1 MSEAPI
7 SAIQTAIQP
16 RDRLAFTLFLAA
28 SLHVAIILG
37 IGFSADLN
45 LERTPSIEVTL
56 ALYNDE
62 KAPDDADYMA
72 ATNQAGSGE
81 ASEKSEPTTRE
92 RTPFHDDKISPT
104 AQQPEP
110 APSASKAQQID
121 VVATTENSETEI
133 AKEVELR
140 DEAEQPNLKEQN
152 YESLLHEIASLEA
165 RISEEEN
172 ASANAPRIRRLTS
185 VSAKSMAEA
194 AYLNTWREK
203 VEKIG
208 NANFPDAGLFGDL
221 RLLVVLREDGTLA
234 DVRVIASSGHQP
246 LDAAAERIVRLAAPF
261 QPFPVEMR
269 KKYDRLE
276 IIRTWKFSRYG
287 AALSQ

>member
-7 SAIQTAIQP
+7 LSIQP
-16 RDRLAFTLFLAA
+16 RDRLGFTLFLAA

-37 IGFSADLN
+37 VGFSSDLN
-45 LERTPSIEVTL
+45 LDRTPSIEVTL

-62 KAPDDADYMA
+62 KAPDNADYIA
-72 ATNQAGSGE
+72 ATNQTGSGD

-92 RTPFHDDKISPT
+92 RTPFHDEKVSPI
-104 AQQPEP
+104 AQLPEP
-110 APSASKAQQID
+110 VPSVTQARQID
-121 VVATTENSETEI
+121 VIGTTGENDFQVGT
-133 AKEVELR
+133 EVELR
-140 DEAEQPNLKEQN
+140 DKAEEPHLEAQN

-165 RISEEEN
+165 RISEEEE

-203 VEKIG
+203 VERIG

-234 DVRVIASSGHQP
+234 DIRVIASSGYQP

-269 KKYDRLE
+269 KKYDQLE

-287 AALSQ
+287 TALSQ

>member
-7 SAIQTAIQP
+7 SSIQP
-16 RDRLAFTLFLAA
+16 RDRLGFTLFLAA

-37 IGFSADLN
+37 VGFSSDLN
-45 LERTPSIEVTL
+45 LDRTPSIEVVL

-62 KAPDDADYMA
+62 KAPDNADYIA
-72 ATNQAGSGE
+72 ATNQTGSGD
-81 ASEKSEPTTRE
+81 ANEKSEPTTRE
-92 RTPFHDDKISPT
+92 RTPFHDDRISPI
-104 AQQPEP
+104 AQVLEP
-110 APSASKAQQID
+110 APSATQARQID
-121 VVATTENSETEI
+121 AVATTGDNDFQVAT
-133 AKEVELR
+133 EVELR
-140 DEAEQPNLKEQN
+140 DKAEDPHLEEQN

-165 RISEEEN
+165 RISEEED

-203 VEKIG
+203 VERIG

-234 DVRVIASSGHQP
+234 DIRVIASSGYQP

-269 KKYDRLE
+269 KKYDQLE

-287 AALSQ
+287 TALSQ

>member
-7 SAIQTAIQP
+7 SSIQP
-16 RDRLAFTLFLAA
+16 RDRLGFTLFLAA

-45 LERTPSIEVTL
+45 LDRTPSIEVTL

-62 KAPDDADYMA
+62 NAPETADYIA
-72 ATNQAGSGE
+72 ATNQAGSGD
-81 ASEKSEPTTRE
+81 ASEKNEPTTRE
-92 RTPFHDDKISPT
+92 QTPFHDEKISPI
-104 AQQPEP
+104 AQLPEP
-110 APSASKAQQID
+110 APSAAQARQVD
-121 VVATTENSETEI
+121 AVATTGNNDFQI
-133 AKEVELR
+133 ATEVELL
-140 DEAEQPNLKEQN
+140 DKAEQPHLKEQN
-152 YESLLHEIASLEA
+152 YETLLHEIASLEA
-165 RISEEEN
+165 RISAEEN

-203 VEKIG
+203 VERIG

-234 DVRVIASSGHQP
+234 DIRVIASSGHQP
-246 LDAAAERIVRLAAPF
+246 LDAAAERIVRLAAPY

-269 KKYDRLE
+269 KKYDQLE

-287 AALSQ
+287 TALSQ

>member
-7 SAIQTAIQP
+7 LSIQP
-16 RDRLAFTLFLAA
+16 RDRLGFTLFLAA

-37 IGFSADLN
+37 VGFSSDLN
-45 LERTPSIEVTL
+45 LDRTPSIEVTL

-62 KAPDDADYMA
+62 KAPDNADYIA
-72 ATNQAGSGE
+72 ATNQTGSGD

-92 RTPFHDDKISPT
+92 RTPFHDEKVSPI
-104 AQQPEP
+104 AQLPEP
-110 APSASKAQQID
+110 VPSVTQARQID
-121 VVATTENSETEI
+121 VIGTTGENDFQVGT
-133 AKEVELR
+133 EVELR
-140 DEAEQPNLKEQN
+140 DKAEEPHLEEQN

-165 RISEEEN
+165 RISEEEE

-203 VEKIG
+203 VERIG

-234 DVRVIASSGHQP
+234 DIRVIASSGYQP

-269 KKYDRLE
+269 KKYDQLE

-287 AALSQ
+287 TALSQ

>member
-1 MSEAPI
+1 VSEAPI
-7 SAIQTAIQP
+7 SSIQP
-16 RDRLAFTLFLAA
+16 RDRLGFTLFLAA

-37 IGFSADLN
+37 IGFSSDLN
-45 LERTPSIEVTL
+45 LDRTPSIEVTL

-62 KAPDDADYMA
+62 KAPENADYIA
-72 ATNQAGSGE
+72 ATNQAGSGD
-81 ASEKSEPTTRE
+81 AGEKSEPTTRE
-92 RTPFHDDKISPT
+92 RTPFHDEKISPI
-104 AQQPEP
+104 AQLPEP
-110 APSASKAQQID
+110 APSATQARQID
-121 VVATTENSETEI
+121 AVATTGNSDFEV

-140 DEAEQPNLKEQN
+140 DKAEQPFLEEQN
-152 YESLLHEIASLEA
+152 YETLLHEIASLEA
-165 RISEEEN
+165 RISEEED

-203 VEKIG
+203 VERIG

-234 DVRVIASSGHQP
+234 DIRVITSSGYPP

-287 AALSQ
+287 TALSQ

>member
-7 SAIQTAIQP
+7 SSIQP
-16 RDRLAFTLFLAA
+16 RDRLGFTLFLAA

-45 LERTPSIEVTL
+45 LDRTPSIEVTL

-62 KAPDDADYMA
+62 NAPETADYIA
-72 ATNQAGSGE
+72 ATNQAGSGD
-81 ASEKSEPTTRE
+81 ASEKNEPTTRE
-92 RTPFHDDKISPT
+92 QTPFHDEKISPI
-104 AQQPEP
+104 AQLPEP
-110 APSASKAQQID
+110 APSAAQARQVD
-121 VVATTENSETEI
+121 AVATTGINDFQI
-133 AKEVELR
+133 ATEVELL
-140 DEAEQPNLKEQN
+140 DKAEQPHLKEQN
-152 YESLLHEIASLEA
+152 YETLLHEIASLEA

-203 VEKIG
+203 VERIG

-234 DVRVIASSGHQP
+234 DIRVIASSGHQP
-246 LDAAAERIVRLAAPF
+246 LDAAAERIVRLAAPY

-269 KKYDRLE
+269 KKYDQLE

-287 AALSQ
+287 TALSQ

>member
-7 SAIQTAIQP
+7 SSIQP
-16 RDRLAFTLFLAA
+16 RDRLGFTLFLAA

-45 LERTPSIEVTL
+45 LDRTPSIEVTL

-62 KAPDDADYMA
+62 KAPETADYIA
-72 ATNQAGSGE
+72 ATNQAGSGD

-92 RTPFHDDKISPT
+92 QTPFHDEKISPIEQLP
-104 AQQPEP
+104 AP
-110 APSASKAQQID
+110 APSAAQARQVD
-121 VVATTENSETEI
+121 AVATTGNNDFQIST
-133 AKEVELR
+133 EVELL
-140 DEAEQPNLKEQN
+140 DKAEQPHLKEQN
-152 YESLLHEIASLEA
+152 YETLLHEIASLEA
-165 RISEEEN
+165 RISEEED

-203 VEKIG
+203 VERIG

-234 DVRVIASSGHQP
+234 DIRVIASSGHQP

-269 KKYDRLE
+269 KKYDQLE

-287 AALSQ
+287 TALSQ

>member
-7 SAIQTAIQP
+7 SSIQP
-16 RDRLAFTLFLAA
+16 RDRLGFTLFLAA

-45 LERTPSIEVTL
+45 LDRTPSIEVTL

-62 KAPDDADYMA
+62 NAPETADYIA
-72 ATNQAGSGE
+72 ATNQAGSGD

-92 RTPFHDDKISPT
+92 QTPFHDEKISPI
-104 AQQPEP
+104 AQLPEP
-110 APSASKAQQID
+110 VPSAEQARQID
-121 VVATTENSETEI
+121 AVATTGNNDLEI
-133 AKEVELR
+133 ATEVELL
-140 DEAEQPNLKEQN
+140 DKAEQPHLKEQN
-152 YESLLHEIASLEA
+152 YETLLHEIASLEA

-203 VEKIG
+203 VERIG

-234 DVRVIASSGHQP
+234 DIRVIASSGYQP

-269 KKYDRLE
+269 KKYDQLE

-287 AALSQ
+287 TALSQ

>member
-7 SAIQTAIQP
+7 SSIQP
-16 RDRLAFTLFLAA
+16 RDRLGFTLFLAA

-45 LERTPSIEVTL
+45 LDRTPSIEVTL
-56 ALYNDE
+56 ALYNDG
-62 KAPDDADYMA
+62 KAPETADYIA
-72 ATNQAGSGE
+72 ATNQAGSGD

-92 RTPFHDDKISPT
+92 QTPFHDQKLSPI
-104 AQQPEP
+104 AQLPEP
-110 APSASKAQQID
+110 APSAAQARQVD
-121 VVATTENSETEI
+121 AVATTGTNDFQI
-133 AKEVELR
+133 ATEVELL
-140 DEAEQPNLKEQN
+140 DKAERPHLKEQN
-152 YESLLHEIASLEA
+152 YETLLHEIASLEA

-203 VEKIG
+203 VERIG

-234 DVRVIASSGHQP
+234 DIRVIASSGYQP

-269 KKYDRLE
+269 KKYDQLE

-287 AALSQ
+287 TALSQ

>member
-7 SAIQTAIQP
+7 SSIQP
-16 RDRLAFTLFLAA
+16 RDRLGFTLFLAA

-45 LERTPSIEVTL
+45 LDRTPSIEVTL

-62 KAPDDADYMA
+62 NAPETADYIA
-72 ATNQAGSGE
+72 ATNQAGSGD
-81 ASEKSEPTTRE
+81 ASKKSEPTTRE
-92 RTPFHDDKISPT
+92 QTPFHDEKISPI
-104 AQQPEP
+104 AQLPEP
-110 APSASKAQQID
+110 APSAAQARQVD
-121 VVATTENSETEI
+121 AVATTGINDFQI
-133 AKEVELR
+133 ATEVELL
-140 DEAEQPNLKEQN
+140 DKAEQPHLKEQN
-152 YESLLHEIASLEA
+152 YETLLHEIASLEA

-203 VEKIG
+203 VERIG

-234 DVRVIASSGHQP
+234 DIRVIASSGHQP
-246 LDAAAERIVRLAAPF
+246 LDAAAERIVRLAAPY

-269 KKYDRLE
+269 KKYDQLE

-287 AALSQ
+287 TALSQ

>member
-7 SAIQTAIQP
+7 LSIQP
-16 RDRLAFTLFLAA
+16 RDRLGFTLFLAA

-37 IGFSADLN
+37 VGFSSDLN
-45 LERTPSIEVTL
+45 LDRTPSIEVTL

-62 KAPDDADYMA
+62 KAPDNADYIA
-72 ATNQAGSGE
+72 ATNQTGSGD

-92 RTPFHDDKISPT
+92 RTPFHDEKVSPI
-104 AQQPEP
+104 AQLPEP
-110 APSASKAQQID
+110 VPSATQARQID
-121 VVATTENSETEI
+121 VIGTTGENDFQVGT
-133 AKEVELR
+133 EVELR
-140 DEAEQPNLKEQN
+140 DKAEEPHLEAQN

-165 RISEEEN
+165 RISEEEE

-203 VEKIG
+203 VERIG

-234 DVRVIASSGHQP
+234 DIRVIASSGYQP

-269 KKYDRLE
+269 KKYDQLE

-287 AALSQ
+287 TALSQ

>member
-1 MSEAPI
+1 M
-7 SAIQTAIQP
+7 
-16 RDRLAFTLFLAA
+16 AA

-37 IGFSADLN
+37 VGFSSDLN
-45 LERTPSIEVTL
+45 LDRTPSIEVTL
-56 ALYNDE
+56 ALYNDG
-62 KAPDDADYMA
+62 KAPDDADYIA
-72 ATNQAGSGE
+72 ATNQTGSGD

-92 RTPFHDDKISPT
+92 RTPFHDETISPI
-104 AQQPEP
+104 AQLPEP
-110 APSASKAQQID
+110 VPSATQTHQFDA
-121 VVATTENSETEI
+121 VATTGDHDFEV
-133 AKEVELR
+133 AKDVELR
-140 DEAEQPNLKEQN
+140 DNAEEPRIEKQN
-152 YESLLHEIASLEA
+152 YETLLHEIASLEA
-165 RISEEEN
+165 RISEEEETS
-172 ASANAPRIRRLTS
+172 ASAPRIRRLTS

-203 VEKIG
+203 VERIG

-234 DVRVIASSGHQP
+234 DIRVIASSGYQP

-269 KKYDRLE
+269 KKYDQLE

-287 AALSQ
+287 TALSQ

>member
-7 SAIQTAIQP
+7 SSIQP
-16 RDRLAFTLFLAA
+16 RDRLGFTLFLAA

-37 IGFSADLN
+37 VGFSSDLN
-45 LERTPSIEVTL
+45 LDRTPSIEVVL

-62 KAPDDADYMA
+62 EAPENADYIA
-72 ATNQAGSGE
+72 AANQAGSGD

-92 RTPFHDDKISPT
+92 RTPFHDDRISPI
-104 AQQPEP
+104 AQVPEP
-110 APSASKAQQID
+110 APSATQARQID
-121 VVATTENSETEI
+121 AVATTGDNDFQVAT
-133 AKEVELR
+133 EVELR
-140 DEAEQPNLKEQN
+140 DKAEDPHLEELN

-165 RISEEEN
+165 RISEEED

-203 VEKIG
+203 VERIG

-234 DVRVIASSGHQP
+234 DIRVITSSGYQP

-269 KKYDRLE
+269 KKYDQLE

-287 AALSQ
+287 TALSQ

>member
-7 SAIQTAIQP
+7 LSIQP
-16 RDRLAFTLFLAA
+16 RDRLGFTLFLAA

-37 IGFSADLN
+37 VGFSSDLN
-45 LERTPSIEVTL
+45 LDRTPSIEVTL

-62 KAPDDADYMA
+62 KAPDNADYIA
-72 ATNQAGSGE
+72 ATNQTGSGD

-92 RTPFHDDKISPT
+92 RTPFHDEKVSPI
-104 AQQPEP
+104 AQLPEP
-110 APSASKAQQID
+110 VPSATQARQID
-121 VVATTENSETEI
+121 VIGTTGENDFQVGT
-133 AKEVELR
+133 EVELR
-140 DEAEQPNLKEQN
+140 DKAEEPHLEEQN

-165 RISEEEN
+165 RISEEEE

-203 VEKIG
+203 VERIG

-234 DVRVIASSGHQP
+234 DIRVIASSGYQP

-269 KKYDRLE
+269 KKYDQLE

-287 AALSQ
+287 TALSQ

>member
-1 MSEAPI
+1 MVSEAP
-7 SAIQTAIQP
+7 SPSIQP

-62 KAPDDADYMA
+62 KAPDTADYIA
-72 ATNQAGSGE
+72 ATNQTGSGD

-92 RTPFHDDKISPT
+92 RTPFHDERISPT
-104 AQQPEP
+104 AQLPEP
-110 APSASKAQQID
+110 APKS
-121 VVATTENSETEI
+121 
-133 AKEVELR
+133 R
-140 DEAEQPNLKEQN
+140 EAEQVDAVATISDSEFELSTAQELLDQADQPQLKEQS

-165 RISEEEN
+165 RISEEEA

-203 VEKIG
+203 VERIG

-234 DVRVIASSGHQP
+234 DVRVIASSGHLP
-246 LDAAAERIVRLAAPF
+246 LDTAAEKIVRLAAPF

-269 KKYDRLE
+269 KKYNRLE

>member
-7 SAIQTAIQP
+7 SSIQP
-16 RDRLAFTLFLAA
+16 RDRLGFTLFLAA

-45 LERTPSIEVTL
+45 LDRTPSIEVTL

-62 KAPDDADYMA
+62 NAPETADYIA
-72 ATNQAGSGE
+72 ATNQAGSGD

-92 RTPFHDDKISPT
+92 QTPFHDEKISPI
-104 AQQPEP
+104 AQLPEP
-110 APSASKAQQID
+110 VPSAEQARQID
-121 VVATTENSETEI
+121 AVATTGNNDLEI
-133 AKEVELR
+133 ATEVELL
-140 DEAEQPNLKEQN
+140 DKAEQPHLKEQN
-152 YESLLHEIASLEA
+152 YETLLHEIASLEA

-172 ASANAPRIRRLTS
+172 ASANAPHIRRLTS

-203 VEKIG
+203 VERIG

-234 DVRVIASSGHQP
+234 DIRVIASSGYQP

-269 KKYDRLE
+269 KKYDQLE

-287 AALSQ
+287 TALSQ

>member
-1 MSEAPI
+1 VSEAPI
-7 SAIQTAIQP
+7 SSIQP
-16 RDRLAFTLFLAA
+16 RDRLGFTLFLAA

-45 LERTPSIEVTL
+45 LDRTPSIEVTL
-56 ALYNDE
+56 ALYSDE
-62 KAPDDADYMA
+62 KAPETADYIA
-72 ATNQAGSGE
+72 ATNQAGSGD

-92 RTPFHDDKISPT
+92 QTPFHDEKISPI
-104 AQQPEP
+104 AQLPEP
-110 APSASKAQQID
+110 APSAAQARQVD
-121 VVATTENSETEI
+121 AVATTGNNDFQIST
-133 AKEVELR
+133 EVELL
-140 DEAEQPNLKEQN
+140 DKAEQPHLKEQN
-152 YESLLHEIASLEA
+152 YETLLHEIASLEA
-165 RISEEEN
+165 RISEEED

-203 VEKIG
+203 VERIG

-234 DVRVIASSGHQP
+234 DIRVIASSGYQP

-287 AALSQ
+287 TALSQ

>member
-7 SAIQTAIQP
+7 SSIQP
-16 RDRLAFTLFLAA
+16 RDRLGFTLFLAA

-45 LERTPSIEVTL
+45 LDRTPSIEVTL

-62 KAPDDADYMA
+62 KAPETADYIA
-72 ATNQAGSGE
+72 ATNQAGSGD
-81 ASEKSEPTTRE
+81 ATEKSEPTTRE
-92 RTPFHDDKISPT
+92 QTPFHDEKISPI
-104 AQQPEP
+104 AQLPEP
-110 APSASKAQQID
+110 APSAAQARQVD
-121 VVATTENSETEI
+121 AVATTGNNDFQT
-133 AKEVELR
+133 AAEVELL
-140 DEAEQPNLKEQN
+140 DKAEQPHLKEQN
-152 YESLLHEIASLEA
+152 YETLLHEIASLEA

-203 VEKIG
+203 VERIG

-234 DVRVIASSGHQP
+234 DIRVIASSGYQP

-269 KKYDRLE
+269 KKYDQLE

-287 AALSQ
+287 TALSQ

>member
-1 MSEAPI
+1 M
-7 SAIQTAIQP
+7 
-16 RDRLAFTLFLAA
+16 
-28 SLHVAIILG
+28 
-37 IGFSADLN
+37 
-45 LERTPSIEVTL
+45 
-56 ALYNDE
+56 
-62 KAPDDADYMA
+62 
-72 ATNQAGSGE
+72 
-81 ASEKSEPTTRE
+81 
-92 RTPFHDDKISPT
+92 
-104 AQQPEP
+104 
-110 APSASKAQQID
+110 PSAEQARQID
-121 VVATTENSETEI
+121 AVATTGNNDLEI
-133 AKEVELR
+133 ATEVELL
-140 DEAEQPNLKEQN
+140 DKAEQPHLKEQN
-152 YESLLHEIASLEA
+152 YETLLHEIASLEA

-203 VEKIG
+203 VERIG

-234 DVRVIASSGHQP
+234 DIRVIASSGYQP

-269 KKYDRLE
+269 KKYDQLE

-287 AALSQ
+287 TALSQ